1 MSSFTKLTY
10 HVVFGTKYRRL
21 LITPGFQERL
31 YKYIGGIIREKSGH
45 LIEIGGIADHIH
57 ILAHFPPT
65 ISVSAMIGELK
76 GSSSTWMN
84 AEKLAARH
92 FEWQKGY
99 GAFTVSYSQVEV
111 VQNYIQQQESHH
123 KKVTFEDEYRAM
135 LIRHNIQ
142 FDPRYLFETEHHG

>member
-1 MSSFTKLTY
+1 MSTFTKLTY
-10 HVVFGTKYRRL
+10 HVVFGTKYRRP

-76 GSSSTWMN
+76 GSSSTWTNTDEHGETRCPSFRM
-84 AEKLAARH
+84 A
-92 FEWQKGY
+92 KGIWCIH
-99 GAFTVSYSQVEV
+99 SQ
-111 VQNYIQQQESHH
+111 
-123 KKVTFEDEYRAM
+123 
-135 LIRHNIQ
+135 
-142 FDPRYLFETEHHG
+142 LFAD

>member
-10 HVVFGTKYRRL
+10 HVVFGTKYRRP
-21 LITPGFQERL
+21 LIMPEFQARL
-31 YKYIGGIIREKSGH
+31 SQYISGIIREKSGH
-45 LIEIGGIADHIH
+45 LIEIGGIADHVH

-84 AEKLAARH
+84 TEKLADRH

-123 KKVTFEDEYRAM
+123 KKTSFEDEYRAM

-142 FDPRYLFETEHHG
+142 FDPRYLFEAENHG